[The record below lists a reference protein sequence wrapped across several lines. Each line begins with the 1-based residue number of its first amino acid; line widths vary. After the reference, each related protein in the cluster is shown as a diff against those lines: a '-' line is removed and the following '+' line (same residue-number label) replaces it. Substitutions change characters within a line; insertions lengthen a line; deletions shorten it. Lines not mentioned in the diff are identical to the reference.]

1 MKYVLFFFIVLLF
14 AQVSNGQEKYF
25 YDLQGLEDSTGT
37 THLFY
42 RMFDPDY
49 NQSHSVSSNH
59 IYHFD
64 KSSNS
69 DSLFLLSRF
78 LVPIHSGSYNLIG
91 DYIFL
96 DNSLSSLYYIT
107 YDDDQWGNSYNFI
120 KASDS
125 SFFHGGHHHFNS
137 LNKINLG
144 NESQLVI
151 GLDTATVVVTLG
163 DSLKLPSI
171 YYDYPILVKSIND
184 FEECIEDY
192 CILGASDTV
201 TIFNSFI
208 PIPIENQKDS
218 SLFFQKNDSLFIS
231 YNGGKTIN
239 FLNSDLEWNSIN
251 KISHLTEQFFY
262 ALTDNRY
269 RNSER
274 IITYDSYSLF
284 LSEDNGISWEEFY
297 SDSNRIFVSAPFN
310 SQGVNYFGSGNK
322 IYSWSL
328 DDNIVDFLELENKL
342 TGLYTGNSTSYLY
355 ILTTKELIELNI
367 ETTQQNV
374 LKVLPVSNYLEPEVP
389 ASITLHQNFPN
400 PFNPNTIIRYDLETS
415 SYIKLAIFDV
425 LGRQVALL
433 EDGFK
438 PSGNYSTTFDASS
451 LSSGIYYYMLKTV
464 DSEQYIVRKMTLI
477 K

>member
-1 MKYVLFFFIVLLF
+1 M
-14 AQVSNGQEKYF
+14 
-25 YDLQGLEDSTGT
+25 
-37 THLFY
+37 
-42 RMFDPDY
+42 
-49 NQSHSVSSNH
+49 
-59 IYHFD
+59 
-64 KSSNS
+64 
-69 DSLFLLSRF
+69 
-78 LVPIHSGSYNLIG
+78 
-91 DYIFL
+91 
-96 DNSLSSLYYIT
+96 
-107 YDDDQWGNSYNFI
+107 YDDDQWGNSYSFI

-151 GLDTATVVVTLG
+151 G
-163 DSLKLPSI
+163 
-171 YYDYPILVKSIND
+171 
-184 FEECIEDY
+184 F
-192 CILGASDTV
+192 DTV
-201 TIFNSFI
+201 TVYNSFA

-310 SQGVNYFGSGNK
+310 SQRVNYFVSGNK

-328 DDNIVDFLELENKL
+328 NDDIIDVLELENKL
-342 TGLYTGNSTSYLY
+342 
-355 ILTTKELIELNI
+355 
-367 ETTQQNV
+367 
-374 LKVLPVSNYLEPEVP
+374 LEAP
-389 ASITLHQNFPN
+389 ASITLHQNFSN
-400 PFNPNTIIRYDLETS
+400 PFNPNTIISYDLETS